1 MSSKTIT
8 SSMVRKYIRPRKSNS
23 RKGDNGKVLVV
34 GGSYMYHGAPIL
46 SSLAALRTGC
56 DLVYTAVPKVNAQ
69 ATRAASADLIVIPL
83 ADSKLTR
90 GSVNKLLGQIPAGI
104 DSATIGMGL
113 AVQDIEALKLL
124 VKSLIERD
132 VRLSLDASALRKE
145 ILPIIKAKNVLV
157 TPHASEFERLFGE
170 KIPDNK
176 KTRISIVEKHAKKN
190 SITILLKGMDDIIT
204 DGTKTLINSKKTPAM
219 TVGGTGDVLSGI
231 AASMLSQNRDVIE
244 AAASAA
250 FVNGQAG
257 KTVQKNLGMHMIATD
272 LIDVLPLICLLYT
285 SPSPRDKR
293 QSRMPSSA

>member
-1 MSSKTIT
+1 MSSRTLT
-8 SSMVRKYIRPRKSNS
+8 SAMVRKYIRPRKSDS

-56 DLVYTAVPKVNAQ
+56 DLVYTAVPKINVQ
-69 ATRAASADLIVIPL
+69 ATRAISADLIVIPL

-257 KTVQKNLGMHMIATD
+257 KIVQKNLGMHMVATD
-272 LIDVLPLICLLYT
+272 LIDALPLISKT
-285 SPSPRDKR
+285 FDRIK
-293 QSRMPSSA
+293 

>member
-1 MSSKTIT
+1 
-8 SSMVRKYIRPRKSNS
+8 MVRKYIRPRKSNS

-69 ATRAASADLIVIPL
+69 ATRASSADLIVIPL

-257 KTVQKNLGMHMIATD
+257 KTVQKNLGMHMVATD
-272 LIDVLPLICLLYT
+272 LIDVLPLIAKT
-285 SPSPRDKR
+285 FDRIK
-293 QSRMPSSA
+293 

>member
-23 RKGDNGKVLVV
+23 RKGDNGKVLVG

-56 DLVYTAVPKVNAQ
+56 DLVYTAVPKVNVQ

-231 AASMLSQNRDVIE
+231 AASMLSQNL
-244 AAASAA
+244 S
-250 FVNGQAG
+250 
-257 KTVQKNLGMHMIATD
+257 
-272 LIDVLPLICLLYT
+272 LIHI
-285 SPSPRDKR
+285 
-293 QSRMPSSA
+293 

>member
-8 SSMVRKYIRPRKSNS
+8 SSMVRKYIRPRKSDS

-257 KTVQKNLGMHMIATD
+257 KIVQKNLGMHMVATD
-272 LIDVLPLICLLYT
+272 LIDALPLISKT
-285 SPSPRDKR
+285 FDRIK
-293 QSRMPSSA
+293 

>member
-1 MSSKTIT
+1 
-8 SSMVRKYIRPRKSNS
+8 MVRKYIRPRKSNS

-231 AASMLSQNRDVIE
+231 AASMLSQNRDMIE

-257 KTVQKNLGMHMIATD
+257 KTVQKNLGMHMVATD
-272 LIDVLPLICLLYT
+272 LIDVLPLISKT
-285 SPSPRDKR
+285 FDRIK
-293 QSRMPSSA
+293 

>member
-145 ILPIIKAKNVLV
+145 VLPIIKAENVLV

-257 KTVQKNLGMHMIATD
+257 KIVQKNLGMHMVATD
-272 LIDVLPLICLLYT
+272 LIDALPLISKT
-285 SPSPRDKR
+285 FDRIK
-293 QSRMPSSA
+293 

>member
-1 MSSKTIT
+1 MSSRTLT
-8 SSMVRKYIRPRKSNS
+8 SAMVRKYIRPRKLNS

-56 DLVYTAVPKVNAQ
+56 DLVYTAVPKVNVQ
-69 ATRAASADLIVIPL
+69 ATRAISADLIVIPL

-113 AVQDIEALKLL
+113 TVQDIEALKLL
-124 VKSLIERD
+124 VKSLIELD

-145 ILPIIKAKNVLV
+145 ILPIIKAKKVLV

-190 SITILLKGMDDIIT
+190 SIIILLKGMDDIIT

-231 AASMLSQNRDVIE
+231 VASMLSQNRDVIE

-250 FVNGQAG
+250 FINGQAG
-257 KTVQKNLGMHMIATD
+257 KTVQKHLGMHMVATD
-272 LIDVLPLICLLYT
+272 LIDMLPLISKT
-285 SPSPRDKR
+285 FDKIK
-293 QSRMPSSA
+293 

>member
-231 AASMLSQNRDVIE
+231 AASMLSQNRNVIE

-257 KTVQKNLGMHMIATD
+257 KIVQKNLGMHMVATD
-272 LIDVLPLICLLYT
+272 LIDVLPLISKT
-285 SPSPRDKR
+285 FDRIK
-293 QSRMPSSA
+293 